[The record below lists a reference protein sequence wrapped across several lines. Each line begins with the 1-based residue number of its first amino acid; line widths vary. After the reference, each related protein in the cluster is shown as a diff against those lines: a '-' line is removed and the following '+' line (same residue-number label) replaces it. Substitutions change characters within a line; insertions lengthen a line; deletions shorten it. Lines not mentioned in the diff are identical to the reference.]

1 VTDRQMERERESESE
16 SESERER
23 ERERERGGK
32 ERDVPLARE
41 PLSRTDDALSRA
53 KANLSDGNT

>member
-1 VTDRQMERERESESE
+1 MERERESESE